1 MEGDIVQRTL
11 KARVIETNRRSQAIQ
26 GFTLVELLVVIAII
40 GILVGLLLPAVQAA
54 REAARR
60 MQCQN
65 HLRQLGLAAH
75 NHESALRALPPA
87 FRGKSIGGAPPYF
100 DLWGTLAN
108 LTPYMEQTAVYNSID
123 LNLTMYQLTPPYG
136 IQAPDAVRTFV
147 PIFMCPSDLGR
158 SVCRNAYAITGEFAP
173 TNYSFC
179 LGSGTSRGRTNWLG
193 SPYDA
198 DGVFYAQSKTRL
210 TDIKDGTSNTVGAS
224 ERVLGDGDEQK
235 VLSSRS
241 ELKPLT
247 MYVNPGAETNDAN
260 CSSSLRTNFSQR
272 RMYTWVAGE
281 PRCTSYNHY
290 YVPNDPINPDCV
302 ANFTGSDPLTRSTG
316 HGLSTARSR
325 HTNGVNAWYC
335 DGSVRF
341 ISNSIQL
348 QVWRDI
354 ATRSGGEIVN
364 GDD

>member
-1 MEGDIVQRTL
+1 M
-11 KARVIETNRRSQAIQ
+11 RS

-65 HLRQLGLAAH
+65 HIRQLGLASH
-75 NHESALRALPPA
+75 NHESAMKALPPA
-87 FRGKSIGGAPPYF
+87 FRGKSIGGAPAYF
-100 DLWGTLAN
+100 DLWGTTAY
-108 LTPYMEQTAVYNSID
+108 LTPYLEQTPVYNSID
-123 LNLTMYQLTPPYG
+123 LSLTMYQLTSPFG
-136 IQAPDAVRTFV
+136 IQSPDAVRTKV
-147 PIFMCPSDLGR
+147 AIFLCPSDFGQA
-158 SVCRNAYAITGEFAP
+158 VCRDSYAISGEFAP
-173 TNYSFC
+173 TNYAFC
-179 LGSGTSRGRTNWLG
+179 LGSGTTKGRTNWLG

-198 DGVFYAQSKTRL
+198 DGVFYAQSKIKL

-224 ERVLGDGDEQK
+224 ERVLGDGEEK
-235 VLSSRS
+235 MVLTNRSSLRT
-241 ELKPLT
+241 LT

-260 CSSSLRTNFSQR
+260 CSASLRVNFSQR

-290 YVPNDPINPDCV
+290 YLPNDPINPDCV
-302 ANFTGSDPLTRSTG
+302 ANFTGSDPLLRSTG

-325 HTNGVNAWYC
+325 HGSGVNVWYC

-341 ISNSIQL
+341 VSNSIQL
-348 QVWRDI
+348 PIWRSL
-354 ATRSGGEIVN
+354 ATRNDGEVVN
-364 GDD
+364 GEDY